1 MQHHDDNRGKV
12 LAKACPSRAIL
23 NHLTSRWGILV
34 LVVLKSGTKR
44 FSEIRREIG
53 GVSERTLSK
62 TLKQLESDGMLIRK
76 SFDTVPPHVEY
87 TLTDWGQQA
96 SDKVADLVEWL
107 EVNLSDILASQ
118 NPPKT
123 A

>member
-1 MQHHDDNRGKV
+1 MTIG
-12 LAKACPSRAIL
+12 AKSLPKPAPSRAIL

-34 LVVLKSGTKR
+34 LVVLQSGTKR
-44 FSEIRREIG
+44 FSEIRREIE
-53 GVSERTLSK
+53 GVSERMLSE
-62 TLKQLESDGMLIRK
+62 TLKQLEADGMLVRK

-87 TLTDWGQQA
+87 TLTDWGKQA

-107 EVNLSDILASQ
+107 EVNLNDILASQ
-118 NPPKT
+118 PN